1 MKVSEII
8 VLEQV
13 GMYYSCDEWEEALEE
28 FIADRFKV
36 DGIQAAAEKG
46 QIKLRGEKKSAETG
60 LVLKCTDASDDV
72 LAEFNFSDAK
82 GWVGA

>member
-28 FIADRFKV
+28 FIIGTFTV
-36 DGIQAAAEKG
+36 DGIQAAVENG

-60 LVLKCTDASDDV
+60 LVLKCTDANDNV
-72 LAEFNFSDAK
+72 LAEFNFIDAK
-82 GWVGA
+82 GWVSA